1 MRSAVVSAKR
11 RVRDALGAL
20 LLRYAA
26 GGRPRPGARPAV
38 HILLSSAW
46 GMGGTIRTV
55 LNLAG
60 HLAGEREVHVIT
72 TYRRREEPH
81 FPFAPGLVVHPL
93 DDQRPGGERWWR
105 RPLRRLLRSQGSV
118 LVHPHDLLY
127 QDHSLW
133 TDIRLARLLRG
144 RGGCLIGTRPGLNLL
159 AAGVAGPG
167 LAAIGTEHMHLS
179 HHEPPLREA
188 MRRHYPRL
196 AALVVLTDGDRD
208 EYRGLLGV
216 RPPVHRIPNAVGDI
230 APPFADMT
238 SRTVLAAGRLHHQKG
253 FDLLVDAFAR
263 VAARH
268 PGWELRI
275 CGHGREREPLQAQ
288 IDALGLTERVTLAGV
303 ADDMAGEM
311 ARASVYAL
319 SSRWEGFPL
328 VLIEAMSKGMAV
340 AAFDCPTGPAELI
353 DDHRNGLLVA
363 AEDVAGLADAL
374 GELMTGEELR
384 RRCAA
389 AALVTAE
396 RYTLREIGARWEALL
411 ADLGV

>member
-11 RVRDALGAL
+11 HVRDALGAV

-26 GGRPRPGARPAV
+26 GGRPRAGARPAV

-60 HLAGEREVHVIT
+60 HLARERDVHVIT
-72 TYRRREEPH
+72 TYRRREQPH
-81 FPFAPGLVVHPL
+81 FPFAPGLTVHPL
-93 DDQRPGGERWWR
+93 DDERPGAVRAWR

-118 LVHPHDLLY
+118 LVHPYDLLY
-127 QDHSLW
+127 DNHSLW

-144 RGGCLIGTRPGLNLL
+144 RTGCVLGTRPGLNLL
-159 AAGVAGPG
+159 AAGIAGPRTV
-167 LAAIGTEHMHLS
+167 AIGTEHMHLS
-179 HHEPPLREA
+179 HHEAPLREA

-196 AALVVLTDGDRD
+196 GALVVLTEGDRE
-208 EYRGLLGV
+208 EYRRLLGE
-216 RPPVHRIPNAVGDI
+216 RPPVHRIPNAVEDI

-238 SRTVLAAGRLHHQKG
+238 SRTVLAAGRLHPQKG
-253 FDLLVDAFAR
+253 FDLLVEAFAR
-263 VAARH
+263 AAAEH

-275 CGHGREREPLQAQ
+275 CGHGRERDPLQAR
-288 IDALGLTERVTLAGV
+288 IDALGVADRVTLAGV

-363 AEDVAGLADAL
+363 PEDVAGLAAAL
-374 GELMTGEELR
+374 GELMAGEELR

-389 AALVTAE
+389 AALETAE
-396 RYTLREIGARWEALL
+396 RYTLGEIGARWDALL
-411 ADLGV
+411 GDLGV